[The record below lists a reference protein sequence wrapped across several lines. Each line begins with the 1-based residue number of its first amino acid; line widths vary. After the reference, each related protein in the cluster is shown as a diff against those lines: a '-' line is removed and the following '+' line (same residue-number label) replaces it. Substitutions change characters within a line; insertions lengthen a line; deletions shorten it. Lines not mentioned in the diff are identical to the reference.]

1 MQTPWFRRGNS
12 AQGGCDMDH
21 IRPAASHNCSM
32 SSADEGPDDRLP
44 QALLDA
50 IAPHGLTRSFPA
62 HAILINEGDTT
73 DSLYIVLSGRVKV
86 YASSDDGRE
95 LVLTEY
101 GPGGYF
107 GELSID
113 GERRSAS
120 IKAIE
125 PCTCRVVQGSQLRQ
139 FLADNPDF
147 AFHLTRKLIRMV
159 RRLTEQVRSIALQD
173 VYGRMVR
180 VLTELSVPVGDERV
194 LRHKLTQKDIADRV
208 GSSREMVN
216 RVMKELT
223 AGGYVAQR
231 DGRMVILKKLPASW

>member
-1 MQTPWFRRGNS
+1 MIPN
-12 AQGGCDMDH
+12 D
-21 IRPAASHNCSM
+21 
-32 SSADEGPDDRLP
+32 DERLP

-50 IAPHGLTRSFPA
+50 IAPHGMTRSFPA
-62 HAILINEGDTT
+62 RAILINEGDTT

-101 GPGGYF
+101 GPGDYF
-107 GELSID
+107 GELAID
-113 GERRSAS
+113 GDRRSAS
-120 IKAIE
+120 VKAME
-125 PCTCRVVQGSQLRQ
+125 ACTCRVVQGSELRQ
-139 FLADNPDF
+139 FMVDYPDF
-147 AFHLTRKLIRMV
+147 AWHLTRELRHMV

-180 VLTELSVPVGDERV
+180 VLTDASEPAGTERLV
-194 LRHKLTQKDIADRV
+194 RHKLTQQDIADRV

-223 AGGYVAQR
+223 AGGYITQR
-231 DGRMVILKKLPASW
+231 DGRMVIAKKLPAAW